1 MKYHAEI
8 IDLPSK
14 GNFYPDEHPLR
25 SGQIEVKYMT
35 AKEEDILTSSNLIKK
50 NKVLDKLLESIIV
63 TPNVSHLDILAGDIN
78 AILVAARI
86 MSYGKDYIVSIKCP
100 KCELEQEF
108 NIDLSE
114 LDTKEPGATELKL
127 ELPISKDVL
136 ELKAM
141 TRRVELDIE
150 GELKAMKGVGV
161 SVEPEVTTTMKNLIR
176 SVNGN
181 TDKSLIKEYSENIL
195 IKDLEAVRTFYKMA
209 IGDINFQTQFSCSNS
224 ECEHQTVLPFE
235 VGLGFFWPNARV

>member
-35 AKEEDILTSSNLIKK
+35 AKEEDILTSANLFKK
-50 NKVLDKLLESIIV
+50 NKIFDKLLESIIV
-63 TPNVSHLDILAGDIN
+63 TPNVSHLDILSGDIN

-86 MSYGKDYIVSIKCP
+86 MSYGKDYIANINCP
-100 KCELEQEF
+100 KCDLMQEF
-108 NIDLSE
+108 TIDLSE
-114 LDTKEPGATELKL
+114 LDTKDPGATELKL
-127 ELPISKDVL
+127 ELPISKDTV
-136 ELKAM
+136 ELRAM

-150 GELKAMKGVGV
+150 GELKAMKGIGV
-161 SVEPEVTTTMKNLIR
+161 AVEPEVTTRVKNLIK

-181 TDKSLIKEYSENIL
+181 TDKGFIKEYSENIL
-195 IKDLEAVRTFYKMA
+195 IKDLEALRSFYKMA
-209 IGDINFQTQFSCSNS
+209 VGDINFETHFSCSNPD
-224 ECEHQTVLPFE
+224 CEHQAVLPFE
-235 VGLGFFWPNARV
+235 VGLGFFWPNAGV